1 ASTRG
6 YPPPAQV
13 AGVLFNAI
21 FLDLLDHDAL
31 RLERLNRLLK
41 ALPEEHR
48 HGLEPVKLLV
58 LRPSVDLGR
67 LSSRFEAR
75 LPRSI
80 RFLTRGLGTRETES
94 PDVLS
99 LILFQADYLRALME
113 VGEADAAARHDEI
126 MEFLAD

>member
-1 ASTRG
+1 M
-6 YPPPAQV
+6 
-13 AGVLFNAI
+13 LFNAI

-41 ALPEEHR
+41 SLPEDQR

-58 LRPSVDLGR
+58 LRPSIDLGR
-67 LSSRFEAR
+67 FSSRFEAR

-94 PDVLS
+94 PDILS

-113 VGEADAAARHDEI
+113 VGEADAAARHEEI
-126 MEFLAD
+126 MEFLSD